1 MARLAE
7 SLSNHLAW
15 VSLRAV
21 CRAAMRQVDLN
32 VEGLEHLP
40 ATGPAVIAA
49 RHYHHFYDGAAL
61 LTVAPRPL
69 RVLVTLDWL
78 ENPVGQRMMREACR
92 AAGWPVVPRHNR
104 SRSSSSLPPPASRAA
119 LLSATRESVALLR
132 AGRMLLIFPE
142 GYPTI
147 DPSYTPKTRDDEV
160 LPFQPG
166 FLRLAALA
174 ERDGRSHVPIV
185 PAGLEYSRG
194 DRLAITVRFAPRVQI
209 IPGASLSEQ
218 ARTVE
223 AIVRQRSG
231 LAPPVT
237 PGG

>member
-1 MARLAE
+1 MAALAQ
-7 SLSNHLAW
+7 SLSDHLAW
-15 VSLRAV
+15 VSLRAA

-104 SRSSSSLPPPASRAA
+104 SQSSSRLPPPASRAA
-119 LLSATRESVALLR
+119 LLSATRKSVALLR

-147 DPSYTPKTRDDEV
+147 DPGYTPKTRDDEV

-174 ERDGRSHVPIV
+174 ERDGRGHVPIV

-194 DRLAITVRFAPRVQI
+194 DRLAITVRFAPPTPG
-209 IPGASLSEQ
+209 IPGASLFEQ
-218 ARTVE
+218 AQTVE

-231 LAPPVT
+231 LAPPDA
-237 PGG
+237 PAG